1 MPKSTI
7 SITTTMLVG
16 MCSSVAFAKKGI
28 PYYGG
33 PRYTLTWE
41 NGEVDEDIALLELL
55 KCYRQTPQ
63 SLGCTSTLD
72 SNLSNKLWEIANE
85 AGKILEVQ
93 RTKSFLLELE
103 RKLNSQNLKS
113 NRIVEIC
120 MQSLT
125 TMIHGVDE
133 VLFVGSTNISSTST
147 VIPARTIDTI
157 DYHNLAQFKPIQYFT
172 KKRSESEEP
181 LEFNAHT
188 LAHALIAMNKND
200 KQKMFEMLVRD
211 DHENCEW

>member
-1 MPKSTI
+1 
-7 SITTTMLVG
+7 

-55 KCYRQTPQ
+55 KFYRQTPQ
-63 SLGCTSTLD
+63 SVGCTSVLD
-72 SNLSNKLWEIANE
+72 DNLSNKLWEIVNE

-93 RTKSFLLELE
+93 RTKSFLQELNV
-103 RKLNSQNLKS
+103 KLNSQNLKS

-120 MQSLT
+120 MQALT

-133 VLFVGSTNISSTST
+133 VLFIGNNNNSNSSGGNSNYTSSVTPTIVIDNIS
-147 VIPARTIDTI
+147 
-157 DYHNLAQFKPIQYFT
+157 YHNLSQFKPIRYIPKAKSDEQ
-172 KKRSESEEP
+172 
-181 LEFNAHT
+181 LEFNANT
-188 LAHALIAMNKND
+188 LTQLLMILNKNREH
-200 KQKMFEMLVRD
+200 KMFDALVRD
-211 DHENCEW
+211 DHGNCEW